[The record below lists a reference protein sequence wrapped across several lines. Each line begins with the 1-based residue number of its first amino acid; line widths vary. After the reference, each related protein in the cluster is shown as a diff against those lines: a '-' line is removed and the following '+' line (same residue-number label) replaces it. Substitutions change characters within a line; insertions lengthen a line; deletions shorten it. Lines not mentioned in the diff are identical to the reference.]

1 MNERDDS
8 SGYTN
13 IVMDAA
19 RQDGEYR
26 AYSEYRIDFA
36 KNLAIVY
43 DEVWSSLIH
52 SDNTINLKRKFNFD
66 NMDDFL
72 LAWKEI
78 RVLKGASADIEKMTI
93 LLSTFPDLS
102 IYLSTLKEVTGD
114 ECE

>member
-1 MNERDDS
+1 MNDRENI

-19 RQDGEYR
+19 RQDGEYI

-36 KNLAIVY
+36 KNLAIEY
-43 DEVWSSLIH
+43 EEVWSSLIH
-52 SDNTINLKRKFNFD
+52 SDNTLNFKRKFNFD
-66 NMDDFL
+66 NMHDFL
-72 LAWKEI
+72 MAWKEI

-102 IYLSTLKEVTGD
+102 IYLKHNSITTTE
-114 ECE
+114 EE